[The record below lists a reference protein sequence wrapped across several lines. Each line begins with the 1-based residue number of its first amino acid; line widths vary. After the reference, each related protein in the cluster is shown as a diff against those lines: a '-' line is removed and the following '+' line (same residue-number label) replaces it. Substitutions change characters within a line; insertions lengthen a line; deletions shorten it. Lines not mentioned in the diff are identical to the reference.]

1 MSELKVFNLTAAL
14 NGYPVQTRDGRK
26 VTNIKVVSED
36 IIFDNGVD
44 SNYQQA
50 LIGDI
55 MNNCGACTYPFY
67 SDGVAHKYL
76 LETGADLFM
85 VKLEKGE

>member
-1 MSELKVFNLTAAL
+1 MEIFNLTAAL
-14 NGYPVQTRDGRK
+14 NGADVITRDGRK
-26 VTNIKVVSED
+26 VTNIKVIGKD
-36 IIFDNGVD
+36 IVFDNGVK

-55 MNNCGACTYPFY
+55 RNDCGACTYPFY

-85 VKLEKGE
+85 RDSK